1 MDCST
6 WFESISAG
14 LDGELSE
21 AERESLDAHL
31 AVCPACRATERE
43 LEREHRAFRLRPATM
58 VPAPSRDLLAITA
71 APGQDTRWRM
81 ALVAVAATVVIV
93 VVGAVVI
100 AGQGASALPEVSV
113 SDVRAS
119 AGRAGGVAAV
129 YLYLGNDGG
138 ADRVVDVTSP
148 LADRVDLHRLEDVDG
163 VSTMQAISFL
173 PVPGDG
179 ATELA
184 PGGSHV
190 MLIGLRE
197 HLEPG
202 DIVPLT
208 LSFAR
213 SDPIQVDALVEDAL
227 ALAA

>member
-6 WFESISAG
+6 WFEAISAG
-14 LDGELSE
+14 LDGELTE
-21 AERESLDAHL
+21 ADGESLDAHL
-31 AVCPACRATERE
+31 AICPACCATQRE
-43 LEREHRAFRLRPATM
+43 LEREHRAFRLRPATT

-93 VVGAVVI
+93 VAGAVVI
-100 AGQGASALPEVSV
+100 AGRGSTALPQVAI

-138 ADRVVDVTSP
+138 FDRVVDVTSP
-148 LADRVDLHRLEDVDG
+148 LADRVELHRYGDIDG
-163 VSTMQAISFL
+163 VATMQAISTL

-179 ATELA
+179 ATELT

-197 HLEPG
+197 NLEPG
-202 DIVPLT
+202 DSVPLT

-213 SDPIQVDALVEDAL
+213 SAPIQVEALVQDAA